1 MIGLLAGAVTAMR
14 LSMFSD
20 RKVTSFL
27 AKGSAD
33 DLAFIGNMIASGELT
48 PVIDRVYDLN
58 ESADA
63 MRYLEEGHARGKVI
77 VTVSSVGSGQ

>member
-1 MIGLLAGAVTAMR
+1 VGVPHDFSMIGLLAGAVTAMR

-20 RKVTSFL
+20 RKLTSFL

-33 DLAFIGNMIASGELT
+33 DLAFIGNMIASGDLT
-48 PVIDRVYDLN
+48 PVIDRVYDLK

-63 MRYLEEGHARGKVI
+63 MRYLEEDTRAAK
-77 VTVSSVGSGQ
+77 